1 MHIKNRH
8 IDWQSFE
15 MDNSWCSKPITSAT
29 LFSPLSYKRTTAEL
43 SPIDFTWQK
52 TWNRLRASKPGFKP
66 CRCDNKNQTW
76 RNNGSPPITLCWTA
90 CFLIHFHVDSS
101 VLGQQKVV
109 ILHQWCTD
117 VYRFLKRKNSFNL
130 WSSTIWAEQTSLKPP
145 PLGKICFRTIWGTKM
160 RQKHRLSPYIWEDM
174 LEEPPLD
181 YIGITHLQSKCR
193 KLLLAKLPSSSAS
206 GASTRNHSNVEK
218 HNQFKST
225 CGPNF
230 TKKQHKTHTFPN
242 KKNDLLKK
250 TDPLLETKH
259 CAP

>member
-1 MHIKNRH
+1 
-8 IDWQSFE
+8 
-15 MDNSWCSKPITSAT
+15 MDHLPSPFVNG
-29 LFSPLSYKRTTAEL
+29 LFSDWLPRWFLSFGPT
-43 SPIDFTWQK
+43 
-52 TWNRLRASKPGFKP
+52 
-66 CRCDNKNQTW
+66 
-76 RNNGSPPITLCWTA
+76 
-90 CFLIHFHVDSS
+90 
-101 VLGQQKVV
+101 KVV
-109 ILHQWCTD
+109 SKHQWCTD
-117 VYRFLKRKNSFNL
+117 VHRFLKRKNSFNL

-160 RQKHRLSPYIWEDM
+160 WQKHRLSPYIWEDM

-181 YIGITHLQSKCR
+181 YIGITHPQSKCR

-242 KKNDLLKK
+242 KKKRPAQNDRS
-250 TDPLLETKH
+250 P
-259 CAP
+259 PWN